1 MAAEAICLPTKS
13 NGSRN
18 SISRSGRCT
27 GDKGHWAVLLGTI
40 TEQTNC
46 SSDTDG
52 YDDGHK

>member
-18 SISRSGRCT
+18 SISRRGRCT